1 MNFEEIN
8 NKLEELHQTFVQ
20 GTFGYNEVE
29 ERQAYELFVKFMRL
43 YENEQRLKDSLF
55 HHFNTIF

>member
-1 MNFEEIN
+1 MKVEEIN

-20 GTFGYNEVE
+20 GTFGDNSE
-29 ERQAYELFVKFMRL
+29 ERQAYETFVKFMRL

-55 HHFNTIF
+55 HNIVSHIK